1 MTQSAGLSV
10 IAILVVVLASTAVVL
25 LLILIRLRKATDSA
39 HSPADAK
46 EPEQAAAHEDLWV
59 AIVDQLDFIERINK
73 KQMQVMTAAMV
84 EANDWQSLGQQF
96 GSLLDRQ
103 LEHLKALATRH
114 KGSFITEEAL
124 HHTFEAYRLSCLI
137 LNLYDEFVA
146 ESDAVTELLDEW
158 FQAHRGTTI
167 SQLGMKVHLDCA
179 RILLLDLDY
188 ACPPSET
195 ALVQLNLAEE
205 YSTSACFLDDDE
217 HSPCKVLMSEIALR
231 KRRLSERSP
240 PS

>member
-1 MTQSAGLSV
+1 MTQSAGLSL
-10 IAILVVVLASTAVVL
+10 IAILAVVLASTAIVL
-25 LLILIRLRKATDSA
+25 LLILIRLKKANDSA

-46 EPEQAAAHEDLWV
+46 EPEQVAAHENRWV
-59 AIVDQLDFIERINK
+59 AIVDQLDFIERTNK
-73 KQMQVMTAAMV
+73 RQMQVMTAAMV
-84 EANDWQSLGQQF
+84 EANDWQALGQQF
-96 GSLLDRQ
+96 SLLLDRQ

-167 SQLGMKVHLDCA
+167 SHLGMKVHLDCA

-188 ACPPSET
+188 ACPSWET
-195 ALVQLNLAEE
+195 TLVQLHLAEE
-205 YSTSACFLDDDE
+205 HSTSACFPDDDE
-217 HSPCKVLMSEIALR
+217 HSLCKVLVSEIALR
-231 KRRLSERSP
+231 KKRLSERSP
-240 PS
+240 SS